1 MISLEHLS
9 LAISALAFNEVE
21 AKHAKEKNVD
31 KLALYPNLS
40 QNLKGVRAAKVKTPK
55 WFDQKLKAAL
65 TEITKS
71 EIVIKNG
78 RESTFSDYWQG
89 KIAPTST
96 DKPLSPL
103 QRYEQLLYTQGAMI
117 GLNGGIPKSL
127 FTEHFPDVDLDN
139 SDEWCVSLDGNNII
153 SATDYYSGS
162 YAEFKE
168 AHDKAFNEIQDDA
181 HRRRLASQFTAAES
195 RLLKA
200 DVTQM
205 EFSINSTMFSHQERC
220 NFLNQY
226 MTDGLGS
233 FRVASTPNG
242 ELKIEFKENGKGYGR
257 KQDKI
262 NALKRLAL
270 YAGGTQNF
278 TSGKKGDEDKRIRS
292 EMKTYLR
299 LANAQFTSWI
309 QADSVKLAKIEAK
322 INDPLGLQ
330 FKSVENGEPI
340 AIEGIRESF
349 SPRSHQAAFVRQ
361 QARKMSGICGYD
373 VGLGKTFTALLSVQH
388 LQSIGVKNK
397 TIFIVPGSTL
407 TNWRKE
413 AQTVYTDDVMARC
426 LFVGLETD
434 KNGVLSY
441 NSQNVVPDIA
451 KIVENQHDKLF
462 MTYEAF
468 KQISL
473 EDKTVE
479 DYLFYL
485 SQSDATMQFTDS
497 NKKNEVIKSD
507 AAELKKRLIRDMK
520 AKLLEI
526 LGVDSLVIDEA
537 HNFKNGKTT
546 NFGQRIRYLSAV
558 QKESNRALDML
569 IKSWYIRN
577 ENIKQTGKN
586 DGILALTATPI
597 TNSPLEIYS
606 MLSIAVGEQEVNR
619 LCGVTGQDQFLE
631 QFCLIDTKEERS
643 VDDRD
648 IEVECFMGLRNINLL
663 RKLMNSVATMKT
675 ADDLPDKQ
683 GYSIPDEET
692 LTTSVPLSAE
702 SKEELQK
709 LRRMYQLAKRVEK
722 DDWISPE
729 EEAEV
734 ADYAKGIGLPIE
746 TVGHA
751 FNFISRQTKA
761 ILDKDMSDE
770 TSRYYFT
777 GNQAELA
784 QKAVDE
790 FNKKPLIE
798 KDRTNLIGVAEDE
811 IVGSSYK
818 KNSEDESESL
828 IFEVKVIAK
837 LDKSGNK
844 IEFNSTSYQV
854 QSKFLTIAEKLGL
867 SLDVSLS
874 PKLAALVENV
884 KTELSD
890 PKAKGGIAKQVIF
903 TEELGMHQKIRQALI
918 AKCGIPSGKIAIINA
933 EAIPDNAELQDVQD
947 GFNADD
953 ADNRYQIV
961 IANKKAEVGINLQ
974 KGTQA
979 IHHLDIN
986 WTPDSIQQRN
996 GRGVRQGNYLALEG
1010 IKVNVY
1016 HYEVKGTFDSYKRNV
1031 VDKKADWIGQLLYGD
1046 SNRIMAS
1053 QDALTV
1059 QQQAELA
1066 ELTGDE
1072 EAMAIKMTEILEENR
1087 QKALKSARE
1096 DVLLAYKQL
1105 NVQQNAL
1112 KALDTFNGFLDPL
1125 YREYDAALKNYGL
1138 IFNKLDNSRDE
1149 YELEKAKAE
1158 SDEKGSATAN
1168 KRLEILNS
1176 LQEKIAKL
1184 EDKARKEW
1192 GVIVHKFNQYDPS
1205 LNAENPPLKSG
1216 EMANYASYRYAD
1228 KLKSQTVGQGEAHPL
1243 YETYENEKAVK
1254 EQLVSRYQA
1263 KIDEKLADN
1272 SELGLDMERLT
1283 NTDKFIFNGL
1293 PLVKGDMLEGKE
1305 GELVVVG
1312 DISHWNF
1319 TLYRVINKNGEVMPK
1334 GESYIGG
1341 SFGETEL
1348 ANYRNL
1354 IRKGS
1359 QEAYA
1364 IYPKLAE
1371 SDKGLRSE
1379 ERWSSIIPQ
1388 VAEFADENEMIRLD
1402 DIYGYWDK
1410 VELKYLL
1417 TYEDFNA
1424 VKNTMPLV
1432 AKLILK
1438 DYEENGVFLNENG
1451 YFEAKNK
1458 VDLNAISQ
1466 RLRYENFIA
1475 EFALKNGY
1483 RLHHDFVRFSTA
1495 TPGFSNPTRMS
1506 HFTTPD
1512 LPLIEIEEKLRGILK
1527 TSTAEYEDT
1536 VALMEQT
1543 LVDLGITTAQGAELI
1558 VSGFSLSPVSLERE
1572 NLFTKLSDL
1581 YREALNR
1588 EGRFAETP
1596 PTENEA
1602 NTEVIGDSHLPDW
1615 LLITGD
1621 TSRNGYDGLRGKVK
1635 EAIAQAKLKNFNSH
1649 TGVFWCTDKAFD
1661 SFQSQNI
1668 NFFHKNGGGDFKD
1681 NVKQHCPRNSWL
1693 IHKEVWEALLNF
1705 DRDNLNK
1712 KGISVRT
1719 L

>member
-9 LAISALAFNEVE
+9 LAVSALAFREVE

-31 KLALYPNLS
+31 KLSLYPNLS
-40 QNLKGVRAAKVKTPK
+40 QNLKGVKAAKAKSPK
-55 WFDQKLKAAL
+55 WFDSKLKAAL

-71 EIVIKNG
+71 DIVIKKG
-78 RESTFSDYWQG
+78 REAGFSDYWQG
-89 KIAPTST
+89 KVAPIAVDKSLST
-96 DKPLSPL
+96 L
-103 QRYEQLLYTQGAMI
+103 QRYEQLLYTQGAAL
-117 GLNGGIPKSL
+117 GLNGGISKAL
-127 FTEHFPDVDLDN
+127 FAEHFPEVDLDN
-139 SDEWCVSLDGNNII
+139 SNEWCVSLDGKNII

-162 YAEFKE
+162 YAEFKD
-168 AHDKAFNEIQDDA
+168 AHDKAIAETEDETQ
-181 HRRRLASQFTAAES
+181 RQRLIAQFTAAES

-226 MTDGLGS
+226 MTDDLGS
-233 FRVASTPNG
+233 FRVASTPSG
-242 ELKIEFKENGKGYGR
+242 EIKIEFKEHSKGYGR
-257 KQDKI
+257 RQDKI

-278 TSGKKGDEDKRIRS
+278 TSGKKGDEDKRIRA
-292 EMKTYLR
+292 EMKNYLR

-309 QADSVKLAKIEAK
+309 QADGVKLAKIEAK
-322 INDPLGLQ
+322 INDPGGLQ

-340 AIEGIRESF
+340 SIEGIRETF
-349 SPRSHQAAFVRQ
+349 SPRSHQAAFVRR

-413 AQTVYTDDVMARC
+413 AQTVYTDEVMERC

-434 KNGVLSY
+434 KNGVMSY
-441 NSQNVVPDIA
+441 NSKNVVPDIA
-451 KIVENQHDKLF
+451 QIVENRHDKLF

-473 EDKTVE
+473 QDKTIE

-485 SQSDATMQFTDS
+485 SQSDATMQFSDS
-497 NKKNEVIKSD
+497 NKKNEVIKSN
-507 AAELKKRLIRDMK
+507 AADLKKRLIADMK

-546 NFGQRIRYLSAV
+546 KFGQRIRYLSAV

-569 IKSWYIRN
+569 IKSWYIRD
-577 ENIKQTGKN
+577 ENIKKSGKN
-586 DGILALTATPI
+586 DGVLALTATPI

-619 LCGVTGQDQFLE
+619 LCGVAGQDQFLE

-663 RKLMNSVATMKT
+663 RKLMNSVAIMKT

-692 LTTSVPLSAE
+692 ITTSVPLSAE
-702 SKEELQK
+702 SKAELQK
-709 LRRMYQLAKRVEK
+709 LRKMYQLAKLVEK
-722 DDWISPE
+722 KGNISPE
-729 EEAEV
+729 DAAEV
-734 ADYAKGIGLPIE
+734 EAYAASIGLPVE

-751 FNFISRQTKA
+751 FNFISRQSKA

-777 GNQAELA
+777 GTQAELA
-784 QKAVDE
+784 KKAVDE

-798 KDRTNLIGVAEDE
+798 KDRTNVIGVAEDE
-811 IVGSSYK
+811 IIGSAYK
-818 KNSEDESESL
+818 KNAEDESEAL
-828 IFEVKVIAK
+828 IFEVKVVAK
-837 LDKSGNK
+837 LDSTENK
-844 IEFNSTSYQV
+844 IEFNSTSYQA
-854 QSKFLTIAEKLGL
+854 QHKFLTIAEKLGL
-867 SLDVSLS
+867 ALDVSLS
-874 PKLAALVENV
+874 PKLAALLDNV
-884 KTELSD
+884 KTELAD
-890 PKAKGGIAKQVIF
+890 PKAKGGIAKQIIF

-918 AKCGIPSGKIAIINA
+918 AKCGIPAGKIAIINA
-933 EAIPDNAELQDVQD
+933 ASMPDNAELQDVQD
-947 GFNADD
+947 GFNADE

-1010 IKVNVY
+1010 IKVKVY
-1016 HYEVKGTFDSYKRNV
+1016 HYDVKGTFDSYKRAV
-1031 VDKKADWIGQLLYGD
+1031 VDKKADWIGQLLYGN
-1046 SNRIMAS
+1046 SNRVMAA

-1059 QQQAELA
+1059 QQQAALA

-1072 EAMAIKMTEILEENR
+1072 EAMAAKMTEILEENR

-1112 KALDTFNGFLDPL
+1112 KALDTFNGFLEPL

-1168 KRLEILNS
+1168 KRLETLNN

-1192 GVIVHKFNQYDPS
+1192 GAIVHKFREYDSS
-1205 LNAENPPLKSG
+1205 LSTENPPLKDT
-1216 EMANYASYRYAD
+1216 EMASYDAYRYTA
-1228 KLKSQTVGQGEAHPL
+1228 KLREQAVEQGEAHPL
-1243 YETYENEKAVK
+1243 YEAYENEKAVK

-1272 SELGLDMERLT
+1272 GELGLDMERLAS
-1283 NTDKFIFNGL
+1283 TDKFIFNGL
-1293 PLVKGDMLEGKE
+1293 PLVKGDMLESKN
-1305 GELVVVG
+1305 GELCVVG
-1312 DISHWNF
+1312 DVESWNF
-1319 TLYRVINKNGEVMPK
+1319 TLYLAISGNGEVVSKRK
-1334 GESYIGG
+1334 GYIAR
-1341 SFGETEL
+1341 FGEGDL
-1348 ANYRNL
+1348 MNYRRL
-1354 IRKGS
+1354 ILKGS
-1359 QEAYA
+1359 QEAYEF
-1364 IYPKLAE
+1364 YPKLAE

-1417 TYEDFNA
+1417 TYDDFNA

-1432 AKLILK
+1432 AKHILK

-1495 TPGFSNPTRMS
+1495 TPGFSNPTRMG

-1527 TSTAEYEDT
+1527 TSTSEYEDT

-1668 NFFHKNGGGDFKD
+1668 NFFHKNGGGGFKD
-1681 NVKQHCPRNSWL
+1681 NVKQYCPRNSWL

-1705 DRDNLNK
+1705 DRDNLNRQ
-1712 KGISVRT
+1712 GISVRT